1 MTAMLTV
8 MLAAL
13 PVFLL
18 IFFGLFLRRSGLF
31 SADFWA
37 TAEKL
42 IYYVFF
48 PCLLVATLARA
59 DLELGKVLPLIL
71 SIDGAILTMVLLCFG
86 LRTALALPGPR
97 FAAFVQAA
105 VRYNTYLA
113 LALAFGLYGEE
124 GLELAAVGVIAI
136 VPLANLISVAVL
148 VRFGERD
155 TGIEPS
161 FIKTLAS
168 NPLIVACVLGLL
180 LNVSGIGLPP
190 VIGPMLDI
198 LGRAALALG
207 LLSVGA
213 TLDFSTLRVS
223 GPQIALTSGL
233 KLLLL
238 PGFTA
243 AGCWFLGVEGTALA
257 VAVLFNAQPTA
268 ISSYIMTRHL
278 GGDHNFMATSITAQT
293 ALSIATIPLVLAVLL

>member
-1 MTAMLTV
+1 MAAMLTV

-13 PVFLL
+13 PIFLL
-18 IFFGLFLRRSGLF
+18 IFFGLYLRRSGLF

-48 PCLLVATLARA
+48 PCLLVATLAKA
-59 DLELGKVLPLIL
+59 DLALGKVVPLIL

-86 LRTALALPGPR
+86 LRAALAMPGPR

-113 LALAFGLYGEE
+113 LALAFGLYGQE

-136 VPLANLISVAVL
+136 VPLANLISVALL
-148 VRFGERD
+148 VRYGERPA
-155 TGIEPS
+155 GVEPS
-161 FIKTLAS
+161 FFRTLAR
-168 NPLIVACVLGLL
+168 NPLIVACVIGFL

-190 VIGPMLDI
+190 VIGPMLEI

-213 TLDFSTLRVS
+213 TLDFSTLRIS
-223 GPQIALTSGL
+223 GPQITLASGL

-238 PGFTA
+238 PSLTA
-243 AGCWFLGVEGTALA
+243 LGCWLLGVEGTAVA

-278 GGDHNFMATSITAQT
+278 GGDHHFMATSITAQT
-293 ALSIATIPLVLAVLL
+293 AFSMVTIPLVLAVLL